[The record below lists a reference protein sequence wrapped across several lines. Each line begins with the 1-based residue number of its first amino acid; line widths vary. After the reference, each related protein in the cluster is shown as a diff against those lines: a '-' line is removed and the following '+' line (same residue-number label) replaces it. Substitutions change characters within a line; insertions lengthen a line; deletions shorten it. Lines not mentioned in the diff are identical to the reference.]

1 MDIFYLILILLALHY
16 AYFIVRVYIG
26 LIALKK
32 SSDLKE
38 SNELVSVI
46 IPLRNESGNIESLC
60 NSLNSQTLSKAKFEI
75 IFIDDNSDDDTYEKL
90 LKHKPDNSKILRV
103 KNGRNNQA
111 RKKKALIEGVKNAS
125 NPIIISTDADCSF
138 YSCWLEV
145 MSKYFDEK
153 TAIVAG
159 PVDLKSDKS
168 LFSKIQRLEF
178 AGLILTGA
186 GLIGINNPTICSAAN
201 FAYRKSVFEE
211 VDGFNDQLGF
221 TSGDDDLFL
230 QKVASLTNYKIKFAY
245 EKEAIVTTHPRTNVG
260 DFLHQRKRWASKS
273 LFYNN
278 KLLVLKIILIFL
290 FYLGLI
296 LQLIG
301 GLFFDPLLFI
311 TFGLSLLVKIIVE
324 YLVLNYGSKTLYDRK
339 ILRPFILAEF
349 IQIPYII
356 ISAIGGLF
364 GNFKWKG
371 DVLKR

>member
-1 MDIFYLILILLALHY
+1 MEIIYLTFILLALHY
-16 AYFIVRVYIG
+16 VYFIGKVYIG
-26 LIALKK
+26 LKRLQKISGKI
-32 SSDLKE
+32 E
-38 SNELVSVI
+38 NGELISVI
-46 IPLRNESGNIESLC
+46 IPLRNEAENIKSLC
-60 NSLNSQTLSKAKFEI
+60 ASLSSQTLAVGQYEI
-75 IFIDDNSDDDTYEKL
+75 IFIDDNSNDDTYEKL
-90 LKHKPDNSKILRV
+90 LNYKPINSKIIRI
-103 KNGRNNQA
+103 KNGRDNQA
-111 RKKKALIEGVKNAS
+111 RKKKALIEGVKNSS

-138 YSCWLEV
+138 YPRWLEV
-145 MSKYFDEK
+145 ISKYFDEE

-159 PVDLKSDKS
+159 PVDLKSDIN
-168 LFSKIQRLEF
+168 LFSRIQRLEF

-186 GLIGINNPTICSAAN
+186 GLIGNNSPTICSAAN

-211 VDGFNDQLGF
+211 VGGYSDQLGF
-221 TSGDDDLFL
+221 SSGDDDLFL
-230 QKVASLTNYKIKFAY
+230 QKVASQTNYKIKFAY
-245 EKEAIVTTHPRTNVG
+245 EKEAMVTTHPRTKIVE
-260 DFLHQRKRWASKS
+260 FFQQRQRWASKS

-311 TFGLSLLVKIIVE
+311 TFGFSLLVKVIVE

-339 ILRPFILAEF
+339 ILRPFILAEI

-371 DVLKR
+371 EVVKR

>member
-16 AYFIVRVYIG
+16 AYFIVRVYVG

-32 SSDLKE
+32 SSNLKE
-38 SNELVSVI
+38 SDELVSVI

-75 IFIDDNSDDDTYEKL
+75 IFIDDNSDDDTYDKL
-90 LKHKPDNSKILRV
+90 LKHKPDNSKIIRV

-125 NPIIISTDADCSF
+125 DPIIISTDADCSF

-159 PVDLKSDKS
+159 PVDLKSDGS

-245 EKEAIVTTHPRTNVG
+245 EKKAMVTTHPRPNVG
-260 DFLHQRKRWASKS
+260 EFLQQRKRWASKS

-301 GLFFDPLLFI
+301 GLFFDSLLFI

-339 ILRPFILAEF
+339 ILRPFILAE
-349 IQIPYII
+349 IVQIPYII

>member
-16 AYFIVRVYIG
+16 AYFIVRVYVG

-38 SNELVSVI
+38 SDELVSVI

-75 IFIDDNSDDDTYEKL
+75 IFIDDNSDDDTYDKL
-90 LKHKPDNSKILRV
+90 LKHKPDNSKIIRV

-125 NPIIISTDADCSF
+125 DPIIISTDADCSF

-159 PVDLKSDKS
+159 PVDLKSDGS

-245 EKEAIVTTHPRTNVG
+245 EKKAMVTTHPRPNVG
-260 DFLHQRKRWASKS
+260 EFLQQRKRWASKS

-301 GLFFDPLLFI
+301 GLFFDSLLFI

-339 ILRPFILAEF
+339 ILRPFILAE
-349 IQIPYII
+349 IVQIPYII